1 MSNTITHLHNRLT
14 SVQNFISLVNQ
25 MKKKPIKDWDWD
37 YTVNYQKH
45 IESKFEESFKDLSNY
60 YPQKNIFEY
69 LTKRGNK

>member
-14 SVQNFISLVNQ
+14 SVQNFISLINQ
-25 MKKKPIKDWDWD
+25 MKKKPIKDWD

-45 IESKFEESFKDLSNY
+45 SESKFEKSFKDLCNY

-69 LTKRGNK
+69 LTKNGNK